1 MTTTHD
7 QMDAVTKQ
15 LAPIPVD
22 FVVEEGLATKNTETA
37 RRPLMSLIE
46 HWAEKTGDC
55 SAARPY
61 VVRLLP
67 GKDQGARLDE
77 RTVLQLLTPKYRPA
91 EKVAQLREILTEVD
105 AFIVQNPGRWTWM
118 HVMRVM
124 KDAAII
130 NTNIISQF
138 ENLIRWLLPYKKKD
152 TVRKSGKSI
161 IMEPERP
168 WHRWRCDNTTLKENE
183 SFHYEMCKQ
192 VSQQFESLTD

>member
-1 MTTTHD
+1 MTATPDHMESAT
-7 QMDAVTKQ
+7 QT

-22 FVVEEGLATKNTETA
+22 FVVGEGLALKQEDPA
-37 RRPLMSLIE
+37 RRPLATLIE
-46 HWAEKTGDC
+46 HWAEKSGD
-55 SAARPY
+55 SEAARPY
-61 VVRLLP
+61 VAQLMPDAGQTASTEGRSYVH
-67 GKDQGARLDE
+67 
-77 RTVLQLLTPKYRPA
+77 LLTPKYRQA
-91 EKVAQLREILTEVD
+91 EKIAQLKEILTELD
-105 AFIVQNPGRWTWM
+105 LIIVQNTGRCTWM

-183 SFHYEMCKQ
+183 SSHYEMCKQ